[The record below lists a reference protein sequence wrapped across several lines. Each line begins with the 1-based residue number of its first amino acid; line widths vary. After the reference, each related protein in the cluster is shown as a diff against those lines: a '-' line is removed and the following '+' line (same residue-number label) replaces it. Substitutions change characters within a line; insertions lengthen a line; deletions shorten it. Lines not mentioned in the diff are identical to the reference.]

1 MLLHASGSA
10 SCDPE
15 AEAAP
20 ARLHTATF
28 IECRFQ
34 EQLDVLFAK
43 PKTENATIVP
53 ASGSLICAADQ
64 LQLGTLLTFP
74 PPFFSSR
81 SLIGCL
87 VTLKEFSE

>member
-1 MLLHASGSA
+1 MHRKPCDYPYKGCQCYFRASGSA

-15 AEAAP
+15 AEAAV
-20 ARLHTATF
+20 ARLHTASF

-43 PKTENATIVP
+43 PKTANATIVP

-74 PPFFSSR
+74 PPFF
-81 SLIGCL
+81 
-87 VTLKEFSE
+87 F